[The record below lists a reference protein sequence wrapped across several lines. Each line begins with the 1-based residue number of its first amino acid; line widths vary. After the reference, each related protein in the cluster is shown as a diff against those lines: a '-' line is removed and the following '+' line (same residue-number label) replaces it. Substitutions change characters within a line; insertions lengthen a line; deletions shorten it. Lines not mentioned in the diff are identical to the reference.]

1 MNWDAIGA
9 VGEILAALGV
19 LITLAYLAV
28 QIRQN
33 THAMKASALISVHG
47 IQVLGEANERYI
59 GLLMKSQRK
68 EELTREE
75 RIHMVERFLTIM
87 REFERIW
94 YQQRMGLLSRDQFD
108 QHLDLFRWALSAPEA
123 RRMWTHLA
131 PTFDP
136 EFCAVLDSEVL
147 SEEAPVSSMVRAS
160 FALDPERTDRG

>member
-9 VGEILAALGV
+9 VGETLGAIGV

-33 THAMKASALISVHG
+33 TSAMKASALVSVHG

-59 GLLMKSQRK
+59 GLLMKSDRK

-94 YQQRMGLLSRDQFD
+94 YQQRMGLLPRDQFE
-108 QHLDLFRWALSAPEA
+108 QHLDLIRWALSPPAA
-123 RRMWTHLA
+123 RRMWTYLA
-131 PTFDP
+131 PTFDT

-147 SEEAPVSSMVRAS
+147 AEEAPTSGMVKAL